1 MYVYR
6 TWHQLSPRRSVADT
20 RGGLFTGR
28 GCSCRGGRDTSITSM
43 TCWCVTLTSS
53 ITLSS
58 IEHALCIQPD
68 AMIYDSSFR
77 VCVESRRC
85 LTEMICIICLK
96 RSGNQ
101 CNCAPSLT
109 RTRTPS
115 SRHAEPLCNDR
126 LLHASHC
133 IACGP
138 DFWLDVGNAFLSYS
152 SAWMYGL
159 PRQEAQPQRSRLN
172 ESIGKIKRRRWP

>member
-1 MYVYR
+1 M
-6 TWHQLSPRRSVADT
+6 
-20 RGGLFTGR
+20 
-28 GCSCRGGRDTSITSM
+28 
-43 TCWCVTLTSS
+43 
-53 ITLSS
+53 
-58 IEHALCIQPD
+58 HALCTQPD
-68 AMIYDSSFR
+68 AMINDSSFW

-85 LTEMICIICLK
+85 LTEIICIICLK

-115 SRHAEPLCNDR
+115 GRHAEPLCNDR

-138 DFWLDVGNAFLSYS
+138 DSWLDVGNAFPSVRSNAAMAMKTSFLQPHRPAHSVRVR
-152 SAWMYGL
+152 AWVRACVRL
-159 PRQEAQPQRSRLN
+159 QQRAWEGSERHLLYAVNAPTRLTP
-172 ESIGKIKRRRWP
+172 SV